1 MSPHKAHSLNQEFTN
16 LKALF
21 ELMRAGQMVE
31 AQNKLIETNQ
41 IEKYL
46 WLVGSIPQFDNV
58 SYTESC
64 DYGQFIP

>member
-1 MSPHKAHSLNQEFTN
+1 MSPHNSDSLNQELNN

-21 ELMRAGQMVE
+21 ELMRAGQMAE
-31 AQNKLIETNQ
+31 AQKQLIATNQ

-58 SYTESC
+58 CFTESC
-64 DYGQFIP
+64 DYGHFIP

>member
-1 MSPHKAHSLNQEFTN
+1 MSPHRPHSLNQEFTN

-46 WLVGSIPQFDNV
+46 WLVGSIP
-58 SYTESC
+58 
-64 DYGQFIP
+64 